1 MSKSRWAIVFL
12 LVILGSTALFNIMFM
27 IQTASKLAGGAN
39 EPGHVEN
46 DGRIQKQSS
55 FSTVPSALYWLND
68 KPVDTIIGKNFKRQA
83 LNVYLV

>member
-1 MSKSRWAIVFL
+1 MSNSRLAIVFL

-27 IQTASKLAGGAN
+27 IQTASKLAEGAN

-46 DGRIQKQSS
+46 DGQKQSS
-55 FSTVPSALYWLND
+55 FSVPSALYWLND
-68 KPVDTIIGKNFKRQA
+68 KPVDTITGKSFKRQA

>member
-1 MSKSRWAIVFL
+1 MSKSRLAIVFL

-27 IQTASKLAGGAN
+27 IQTASKLAEGAN

-55 FSTVPSALYWLND
+55 FSVPSAFYWLND
-68 KPVDTIIGKNFKRQA
+68 QPVDTITGKSFKRQA